1 MLKFFFVMG
10 GMQFTVE
17 HIKEYWIKADHKDDD
32 NVLVPTL
39 PGLLLEIILY
49 YLSFIK
55 VK

>member
-1 MLKFFFVMG
+1 MG

-17 HIKEYWIKADHKDDD
+17 VQNIKEYWSKTDHKDDD

-39 PGLLLEIILY
+39 PELVLEIILD